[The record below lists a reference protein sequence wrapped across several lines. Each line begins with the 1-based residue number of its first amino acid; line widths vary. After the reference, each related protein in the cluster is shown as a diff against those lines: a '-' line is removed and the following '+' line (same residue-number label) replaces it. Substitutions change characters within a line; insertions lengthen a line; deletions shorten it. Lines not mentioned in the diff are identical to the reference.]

1 MNEFFALGWE
11 ALGPFLLVC
20 ATALIVMLSDLWM
33 EDDEREWLAYFSL
46 AGLAGA
52 FIMAMRQFL
61 LVSNAQQ
68 PALAFNEMVVWD
80 RMASSFHVLLAG
92 VAFVAILLLPRYLAD
107 HDDLNRGEL
116 YALLLFSVAGMMLL
130 ASARDLIVVFLGIE
144 LLSFPLYILAG
155 FARPRL
161 DSEEAALKYFLL
173 GAFASGFLLYGIALI
188 YGALGSTNLG
198 VIAMTFNVLGVGE
211 TLTNPLFLAGLALM
225 LVGLGFKISLAPF
238 HQWTPDVYQGAPT
251 PVTAFMVA
259 ATKVG
264 GMVTLMRVLYTAFI
278 PAVEIWV
285 PILAILAAITMTW
298 GNVAALLQSNI
309 KRMLAYSSIAHAGY
323 MLIGVLA
330 GADSFVLLYLLAY
343 ALMNLG
349 AFAVILGLRKG
360 DGEEVLEL
368 DDFSGLIKTYPVAA
382 ILLSLFFLSLAGF
395 PPTAGFF
402 TKFMLFNAGIA
413 GNLQWLVVVAV
424 LNSVVSVFYYARV
437 IIKMFMQEAD
447 DDLGVYWSPD
457 WMLSV
462 ALAVTTTG
470 VLVLGFYPTLITDVL
485 LEGSNQ
491 DLLMRGISLAVTA
504 LLVLIGIGILSL
516 RTNVQDLDEESEE
529 APL

>member
-1 MNEFFALGWE
+1 MNDFFALGWE

-20 ATALIVMLSDLWM
+20 ATALIVMLSDLWL

-52 FIMAMRQFL
+52 FIMAIRQFL
-61 LVSNAQQ
+61 LVSNTQQ
-68 PALAFNEMVVWD
+68 ASLAFNDMIVWD
-80 RMASSFHVLLAG
+80 SMASSFHVLLAG
-92 VAFVAILLLPRYLAD
+92 VALIAVLLLPRYLAD

-116 YALLLFSVAGMMLL
+116 YALLLFAVAGMMLL
-130 ASARDLIVVFLGIE
+130 ASARDLIVIFLGIE

-173 GAFASGFLLYGIALI
+173 GAFASGFLLYGIALM
-188 YGALGSTNLG
+188 YGAVGSTNLG
-198 VIAMTFNVLGVGE
+198 VISTTFTVMGTGE
-211 TLTNPLFLAGLALM
+211 TLTNPLFLASLALM

-259 ATKVG
+259 ATKAG
-264 GMVTLMRVLYTAFI
+264 GMVALMRVLYTALV
-278 PAVEIWV
+278 PAADIWV
-285 PILAILAAITMTW
+285 PILAILAAVTMTW
-298 GNVAALLQSNI
+298 GNVAALMQSNV

-330 GADSFVLLYLLAY
+330 GSNIFVLLYLLVY

-360 DGEEVLEL
+360 DDTEVLEL
-368 DDFSGLIKTYPVAA
+368 DDFRGLIKTYPVAA
-382 ILLSLFFLSLAGF
+382 VLLSLFLLSLAGF

-402 TKFMLFNAGIA
+402 AKFMLFNAGIA

-424 LNSVVSVFYYARV
+424 LNSVVSVFYYARL
-437 IIKMFMQEAD
+437 IIKMFMEEAD
-447 DDLGVYWSPD
+447 DEAGLYWAPD

-462 ALAVTTTG
+462 ALALTTTG
-470 VLVLGFYPTLITDVL
+470 VLVLGFYPTVITDVL
-485 LEGSNQ
+485 IEGNGEN
-491 DLLMRGISLAVTA
+491 LLVRGISLGVSV
-504 LLVLIGIGILSL
+504 LLVLILIGVLSL
-516 RTNVQDLDEESEE
+516 RTATQALEDEGEE
-529 APL
+529 TVL

>member
-1 MNEFFALGWE
+1 MNDFFALGWE

-20 ATALIVMLSDLWM
+20 ATALIVMLSDLWL

-52 FIMAMRQFL
+52 FIMAVRQFL
-61 LVSNAQQ
+61 LVSNVQQ
-68 PALAFNEMVVWD
+68 PSLAFNDMIIWD
-80 RMASSFHVLLAG
+80 RMSSGFHVLLVG

-107 HDDLNRGEL
+107 HDNLNRGEL
-116 YALLLFSVAGMMLL
+116 YALMLFSVAGMMLL
-130 ASARDLIVVFLGIE
+130 ASARDLIVIFLGIE

-155 FARPRL
+155 FARPRV

-188 YGALGSTNLG
+188 YGAVGSTNLG
-198 VIAMTFNVLGVGE
+198 VISTTFTVLGVGE
-211 TLTNPLFLAGLALM
+211 TLTNTLFLIGLALM
-225 LVGLGFKISLAPF
+225 LVGFGFKISLAPF

-251 PVTAFMVA
+251 PITAFMVA
-259 ATKVG
+259 ATKAG
-264 GMVTLMRVLYTAFI
+264 GMVALMRVLYTALV
-278 PAVEIWV
+278 PAADLWV
-285 PILAILAAITMTW
+285 PILAILAAVTMTW
-298 GNVAALLQSNI
+298 GNVAALVQSNI

-330 GADSFVLLYLLAY
+330 GSDIFVLLYLLAY

-360 DGEEVLEL
+360 EDDEVLEL
-368 DDFSGLIKTYPVAA
+368 DDFRGLSKTYPVAA
-382 ILLSLFFLSLAGF
+382 VLLSLFLLSLAGF

-402 TKFMLFNAGIA
+402 TKFMIFNAGIA

-437 IIKMFMQEAD
+437 IIKMFMQEAEEN
-447 DDLGVYWSPD
+447 LAVSWSPD

-462 ALAVTTTG
+462 ALALTTTG
-470 VLVLGFYPTLITDVL
+470 VLVLGFYPALITDVL
-485 LEGSNQ
+485 LEGSNEN
-491 DLLMRGISLAVTA
+491 LLVRGISLAVSV
-504 LLVLIGIGILSL
+504 LLVLILIGIFSL
-516 RTNVQDLDEESEE
+516 RTATHELEEEGEE
-529 APL
+529 VA